1 MKTALVRWLLPRQPE
16 PACEICGDS
25 PVTVIDSVVCSCF
38 PEQESGGRQQVKSRT
53 QALKKTVALYAAM
66 VLVSTCAIY
75 FLEHATILN
84 AFRTALVAAVGKTVA
99 ATWVSSWF
107 D

>member
-1 MKTALVRWLLPRQPE
+1 MKTALVRWLLPNRPE
-16 PACEICGDS
+16 TACETCGGGS
-25 PVTVIDSVVCSCF
+25 VPVIDSVVCSCF
-38 PEQESGGRQQVKSRT
+38 PEQESAGGQKVKSRA

-75 FLEHATILN
+75 FLEHATIFN